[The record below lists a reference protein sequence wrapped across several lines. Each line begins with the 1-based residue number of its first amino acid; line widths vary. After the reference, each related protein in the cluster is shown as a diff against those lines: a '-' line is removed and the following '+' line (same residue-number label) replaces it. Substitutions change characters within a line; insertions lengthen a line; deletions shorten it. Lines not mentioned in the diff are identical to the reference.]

1 MSRTIKLQSRLVGKT
16 YEAVQYLENIMQ
28 HNDIRLDIRKCPVC
42 NVAFNI
48 RSSAGDLYL
57 NLSCICV
64 PDVCLLK
71 LPWDFLEKFLLDNR
85 NLLQKVRYVN
95 EPQEKEATIL

>member
-1 MSRTIKLQSRLVGKT
+1 MSRTIKLQSRLVDKT
-16 YEAVQYLENIMQ
+16 YESVQYLVNLMQ
-28 HNDIRLDIRKCPVC
+28 HNDIKIDMISCRTCDR
-42 NVAFNI
+42 AFNI
-48 RSSAGDLYL
+48 SSSAGHLYL
-57 NLSCICV
+57 DLSCICV

-95 EPQEKEATIL
+95 EP